1 MDKIQNMKISL
12 KRLNDNYL
20 FETKNER
27 GNIVLLDNKS
37 EEEPKGSSP
46 MDLILR
52 GIAGCSSIDVVMI
65 LKKQQHELEDLQVE
79 VEGFREEG
87 AIPNVFKKIHLN
99 FILKGDIPAA
109 KVERAVKLSMDK
121 YCSVSKML
129 EKAAEISYS
138 IHLNSEKVL

>member
-1 MDKIQNMKISL
+1 MKVNL
-12 KRLNDNYL
+12 KRLNSNYL

-27 GNIVLLDNKS
+27 GDVVLLDNKS

-65 LKKQQHELEDLQVE
+65 LKKQQHDLEDLQVE
-79 VEGFREEG
+79 VEGFREDG
-87 AIPNVFKKIHLN
+87 AIPNVFKRIHLN
-99 FILKGDIPAA
+99 FKLKGDVPAA
-109 KVERAVKLSMDK
+109 KAMRAVKLSMDK

-129 EKAAEISYS
+129 EKAAEITYEL
-138 IHLNSEKVL
+138 HLNDEKVD

>member
-1 MDKIQNMKISL
+1 MKIHL
-12 KRLNDNYL
+12 KRLNSNYL

-27 GNIVLLDNKS
+27 GDVVLLDNKS

-79 VEGFREEG
+79 VEGFREDG
-87 AIPNVFKKIHLN
+87 AVPNVFKKIQLN
-99 FILKGDIPAA
+99 FLLKGDVPAA
-109 KVERAVKLSMDK
+109 KVKRAVKLSMEK
-121 YCSVSKML
+121 YCTVSKT
-129 EKAAEISYS
+129 
-138 IHLNSEKVL
+138 

>member
-1 MDKIQNMKISL
+1 MKINL
-12 KRLNDNYL
+12 KRINDNYL

-27 GNIVLLDNKS
+27 GDVVLLDNKS
-37 EEEPKGSSP
+37 EDEPKGSSP

-79 VEGFREEG
+79 VEGFRVDG
-87 AIPNVFKKIHLN
+87 AVPNVFKKIQLD
-99 FILKGDIPAA
+99 FILKGDVPAT

-138 IHLNSEKVL
+138 ITLNGEKIS

>member
-1 MDKIQNMKISL
+1 MKINL
-12 KRLNDNYL
+12 KRINDNYL

-27 GNIVLLDNKS
+27 GDVVLLDNKS
-37 EEEPKGSSP
+37 EDEPKGSSP
-46 MDLILR
+46 MDLLLR

-79 VEGFREEG
+79 VEGFREDG
-87 AIPNVFKKIHLN
+87 AIPNVFKKIQLD
-99 FILKGDIPAA
+99 FILKGDVPAA

-138 IHLNSEKVL
+138 ISLNGEKIS

>member
-1 MDKIQNMKISL
+1 MKINL

-27 GNIVLLDNKS
+27 GDIVLLDNKS
-37 EEEPKGSSP
+37 EDEPKGSSP
-46 MDLILR
+46 MDLLLR

-79 VEGFREEG
+79 VEGFREDG
-87 AIPNVFKKIHLN
+87 AIPNVFKKIQLD
-99 FILKGDIPAA
+99 FILKGDVPAA

-129 EKAAEISYS
+129 EKAAEIAYS
-138 IHLNSEKVL
+138 ITLNGEKLS

>member
-1 MDKIQNMKISL
+1 MKVSL
-12 KRLNDNYL
+12 RRINDNYL

-27 GNIVLLDNKS
+27 GDIVLLDNKS

-46 MDLILR
+46 MDLLLR

-65 LKKQQHELEDLQVE
+65 LKKQQHELEDLRVE
-79 VEGFREEG
+79 VEGFREDG
-87 AIPNVFKKIHLN
+87 AIPNVFKKIHLD
-99 FILKGDIPAA
+99 FILKGDVPAA
-109 KVERAVKLSMDK
+109 KAKRAVDLSMEK

-138 IHLNSEKVL
+138 LELNGENVN

>member
-1 MDKIQNMKISL
+1 MKVSL
-12 KRLNDNYL
+12 RRINDNYL

-27 GNIVLLDNKS
+27 GDIVLLDNKS

-46 MDLILR
+46 MDLLLR

-65 LKKQQHELEDLQVE
+65 LKKQQHELEDLRVE
-79 VEGFREEG
+79 VEGFREDG
-87 AIPNVFKKIHLN
+87 AIPNVFKKIHLD
-99 FILKGDIPAA
+99 FILKGDVPSA
-109 KVERAVKLSMDK
+109 KAKRAVDLSMEK

-138 IHLNSEKVL
+138 VELNGEKVN

>member
-1 MDKIQNMKISL
+1 MKISL
-12 KRLNDNYL
+12 KRINDNYL
-20 FETKNER
+20 FETVNER
-27 GNIVLLDNKS
+27 GNIVLLDNKTDD
-37 EEEPKGSSP
+37 EPKGSSP

-65 LKKQQHELEDLQVE
+65 LRKQQHELQDLRVE
-79 VEGFREEG
+79 VDGYREDG
-87 AIPNVFKKIHLN
+87 AIPNVFKKIHLD
-99 FILKGDIPAA
+99 FILEGDVPPS

-138 IHLNSEKVL
+138 IQLNGEKVL

>member
-1 MDKIQNMKISL
+1 MKISL

-27 GNIVLLDNKS
+27 GDIVLLDNKS
-37 EEEPKGSSP
+37 EEEPRGSSP

-65 LKKQQHELEDLQVE
+65 LKKQKYELEDLQVE
-79 VEGFREEG
+79 VEGFREDG
-87 AIPNVFKKIHLN
+87 AVPNVFKKIHLN
-99 FILKGDIPAA
+99 FLLKGDVPPAKA
-109 KVERAVKLSMDK
+109 ERAVKLSMDK

-138 IHLNSEKVL
+138 ISLNSEKVL

>member
-1 MDKIQNMKISL
+1 MKISL
-12 KRLNDNYL
+12 KRINDKYL
-20 FETKNER
+20 FETVNER

-52 GIAGCSSIDVVMI
+52 GIAGCSSIDIVMI
-65 LKKQQHELEDLQVE
+65 LNKQQHNPEDLQVE
-79 VEGFREEG
+79 VEGFREDG
-87 AIPNVFKKIHLN
+87 AIPNVFKRIHLN
-99 FILKGDIPAA
+99 FKLKGDIPAA

-138 IHLNSEKVL
+138 IELNSEKIL

>member
-1 MDKIQNMKISL
+1 MKISL
-12 KRLNDNYL
+12 KRINDNYL
-20 FETKNER
+20 FETINER
-27 GNIVLLDNKS
+27 GNIVLLDNKTDD
-37 EEEPKGSSP
+37 EPKGSSP

-65 LKKQQHELEDLQVE
+65 LRKQNHELDDLRVE
-79 VEGFREEG
+79 VDGYREDG
-87 AIPNVFKKIHLN
+87 AIPNVFKKIQLD
-99 FILKGDIPAA
+99 FILEGDVPPA

-138 IHLNSEKVL
+138 ITLNGEKVL

>member
-1 MDKIQNMKISL
+1 MKIHL
-12 KRLNDNYL
+12 KRLNNNYL

-27 GNIVLLDNKS
+27 GDIVLLDNKS

-79 VEGFREEG
+79 VEGFREDG
-87 AIPNVFKKIHLN
+87 AIPNVFKKINLN
-99 FILKGDIPAA
+99 FILKGNVPAA
-109 KVERAVKLSMDK
+109 KVKRAVKLSMEK

-129 EKAAEISYS
+129 EKAATITYS
-138 IHLNSEKVL
+138 ISLNDEEIN

>member
-1 MDKIQNMKISL
+1 MKISL
-12 KRLNDNYL
+12 KRINDNYL
-20 FETKNER
+20 FETVNER
-27 GNIVLLDNKS
+27 GNIVLLDNKTDD
-37 EEEPKGSSP
+37 EPKGSSP

-65 LKKQQHELEDLQVE
+65 LRKQNHELEDLRVE
-79 VEGFREEG
+79 VDGYREDG
-87 AIPNVFKKIHLN
+87 AIPNVFKKIQLD
-99 FILKGDIPAA
+99 FILKGDIPPA

-138 IHLNSEKVL
+138 ITLNGEKVL

>member
-1 MDKIQNMKISL
+1 MKISL
-12 KRLNDNYL
+12 KRINDNYL

-37 EEEPKGSSP
+37 DAEPKGSSP
-46 MDLILR
+46 MDLLLR

-65 LKKQQHELEDLQVE
+65 LRKQQHELEDLQVE
-79 VEGFREEG
+79 VDGFREDG

-99 FILKGDIPAA
+99 FKLKGDVPEA

-129 EKAAEISYS
+129 EKAAEISYEINFNGKKIS
-138 IHLNSEKVL
+138 